1 MPRPRSY
8 HQHTPRITAE
18 YSASHLSRWD
28 FFPAIL
34 AYLRRLGLP
43 QRLQT
48 VTIPSAPNV
57 HFKPVDK
64 LMTLVTVFVT
74 GITRISHIDRTL
86 AGETALARLL
96 GLDRFPSSDT
106 LSDLLGKV
114 TGWPYTYSPLRGF
127 FLGPA
132 NGVE

>member
-8 HQHTPRITAE
+8 HQHTLCITAE
-18 YSASHLSRWD
+18 YSASTLSRWG

-43 QRLQT
+43 QRFQT
-48 VTIPSAPNV
+48 VTIPSASNA

-74 GITRISHIDRTL
+74 GITRIGHIDRTL

-96 GLDRFPSSDT
+96 GLDRSPSSDT
-106 LSDLLGKV
+106 L
-114 TGWPYTYSPLRGF
+114 Y
-127 FLGPA
+127 
-132 NGVE
+132 